1 MKRILTAV
9 TMLCSLLLVGTFAE
23 AGYRVSRE
31 TRLEA
36 CRSMA
41 YAGSSLSEQD
51 AKDLE
56 AQLRKDPADADS
68 RVQLIGYYSHRAMGA
83 GRNAPVEE
91 WIGHLTWLVK
101 NQPEADILGVDSPRL
116 NRYQSPENWD
126 RLKELWL
133 EAIRK
138 HRNDARVLGNAAG
151 YLSADNTK
159 LGAELLERAIS
170 LDPDDPYWH
179 KRLASA
185 YESLARRAQP
195 DEKKNLWERTI
206 AELEKA
212 FQLQRGHRK
221 QFLLNDIAEA
231 ALEAGDTTKARD
243 RATEV
248 LAAESSGTTS
258 YFRQKAEIVLARVAL
273 ASGDRAAMRDYMKKA
288 CQDAADPAV
297 RVAMPSF
304 ELIGE
309 MLSAGDKD
317 DALEYLKL
325 CETAWPESVGKIRD
339 MASLV
344 KQGRTPSITDWY
356 TNAAKPASPSATTS
370 R

>member
-1 MKRILTAV
+1 MKAVLTTGLAV
-9 TMLCSLLLVGTFAE
+9 LSIIFAVTFAE

-31 TRLEA
+31 VRLEA

-41 YAGSSLSEQD
+41 FAGSSLSEQD

-56 AQLRKDPADADS
+56 AQLRKNPADTDS
-68 RVQLIGYYSHRAMGA
+68 RAQLIGYYSHRAVGA
-83 GRNAPVEE
+83 GRHAPVEE

-101 NQPEADILGVDSPRL
+101 NQPEADILGVDSPRFS
-116 NRYQSPENWD
+116 RYQSPGNWD

-133 EAIRK
+133 DAIRK

-151 YLSADNTK
+151 YLSADNPK
-159 LGAELLERAIS
+159 LAAELLERAVS

-195 DEKKNLWERTI
+195 DEKKPLWEKTI

-231 ALEAGDTTKARD
+231 AFEAGDTTKARD

-248 LAAESSGTTS
+248 LTAEASGATS
-258 YFRQKAEIVLARVAL
+258 YFRYKAEIVLARTAL
-273 ASGDRAAMRDYMKKA
+273 ASGDKAGMREYMKKA
-288 CQDAADPAV
+288 CLDAADPAV
-297 RVAMPSF
+297 HAGMPSI
-304 ELIGE
+304 ELIQE
-309 MLSAGDKD
+309 MLAHGDTD
-317 DALEYLKL
+317 DALAYLRL
-325 CETAWPESVGKIRD
+325 CETAWPESVEKIRN
-339 MASLV
+339 MAGLV

-356 TNAAKPASPSATTS
+356 SFDVKPSAPSTTTS
-370 R
+370 Q